1 MQKSKSKIKSKKD
14 ISLLKISGRILKDT
28 LDEVVANAIPDVKL
42 KFLDQLAFDIISS
55 YGAKPSFLGYQPE
68 GAKKAF
74 PASICAS
81 LGSVVV
87 HGVPSNRTLEE
98 GDVLKID
105 IGVDYQGYF
114 TDAACTV
121 IMGGKKMSAVKKLV
135 KATEEALY
143 AGIKEIKPGNR
154 LGDIG
159 FAISNVAHKYGVSV
173 IEGLAG
179 HGVGFAPHEDPLVF
193 NTGNKGTGMLLEEGM
208 VITLEP
214 MFSLGSP
221 QVFELPDGSFKTVD
235 NSITAHFEHTI
246 AVIRSGNMIL
256 TS

>member
-1 MQKSKSKIKSKKD
+1 MP
-14 ISLLKISGRILKDT
+14 G
-28 LDEVVANAIPDVKL
+28 VKL
-42 KFLDQLAFDIISS
+42 NFLDQLALTIISS

-68 GAKKAF
+68 GAKQAF
-74 PASICAS
+74 PASICTS

-87 HGVPSNRTLEE
+87 HGVPNSRSLEE

-105 IGVDYQGYF
+105 IGVNYKGYF

-121 IMGGKKMSAVKKLV
+121 LMGGKKMAAVKKLI

-143 AGIKEIKPGNR
+143 VGIKEIKPGNR

-193 NTGNKGTGMLLEEGM
+193 NTGRKGTGMLLEEGM

-214 MFSLGSP
+214 MFSLGSS
-221 QVFELPDGSFKTVD
+221 QVLELPDGSFKTVD
-235 NSITAHFEHTI
+235 NSVTAHFEHTI
-246 AVIRSGNMIL
+246 AVTHSGHMIL
-256 TS
+256 TA